1 MKKGNHLFTM
11 NDEEKAQIDKFLE
24 FAKHRREKKQVAVVS
39 TNQLAQMLGILHAE
53 NMETMWYGM
62 SVCGL
67 KEKDFRL
74 REGFYRKELEK
85 VLQGEE

>member
-1 MKKGNHLFTM
+1 M
-11 NDEEKAQIDKFLE
+11 NEQENFEKFLE
-24 FAKHRREKKQVAVVS
+24 FAKHRRERQQVAVVS

-74 REGFYRKELEK
+74 REGFYRKELEN
-85 VLQGEE
+85 VLQGDK

>member
-1 MKKGNHLFTM
+1 M
-11 NDEEKAQIDKFLE
+11 NEQEKAQIDKFLE
-24 FAKHRREKKQVAVVS
+24 FAKHRREKQKVAVVS

-53 NMETMWYGM
+53 NMEAMWYGM

-74 REGFYRKELEK
+74 REGYYRKELEK
-85 VLQGEE
+85 VLQGDK